1 VTEWRNR
8 IIATGEESP
17 DQLLANPLNFRRHP
31 KHQQEAL
38 RGVLNEVGWVQ
49 DVIVN
54 RTTGHLIDG
63 HLRVELALRD
73 NAPTVP
79 VKYVDLSAA
88 EEALILATFD
98 PIGALANAD
107 RETLAALLEE
117 VSTGEA
123 AVQQMIAEMA
133 EREGIAGLGGGT
145 EGLTDAD
152 EVPEPPE
159 EPVSCP
165 GDLWVLG
172 KHRVLCGDS
181 TDGIGVRRL
190 LDGAVPDLTV
200 TDPPYGVEYDAN
212 WRNEAAEKGLIAHA
226 DRRVGVVANDDRIDW
241 SEAFSLVPSSVI
253 YCWHADRH
261 ASTVQRSLE
270 DSGYEVRSQ
279 IIWAKS
285 RFAISR
291 GHYHWQH
298 EACWYAVRKGATAHW
313 VGDRSQTT
321 LWEIALDANVDGGH
335 STQKPVECMERPIRN
350 HEGDVYDPFLG
361 SGTTLIA
368 AERQGRRCYG
378 VELNPAYVDVIVRR
392 WEAFTGRSAEL
403 HRTAEAAD

>member
-226 DRRVGVVANDDRIDW
+226 ASRVGVVANDDRIDW

-253 YCWHADRH
+253 YCWHAGRH

-298 EACWYAVRKGATAHW
+298 EPCWYAVRKGATAHW

-392 WEAFTGRSAEL
+392 WEAFTGRTAEL

>member
-253 YCWHADRH
+253 YCWHAGWH

-279 IIWAKS
+279 IILAKS

-392 WEAFTGRSAEL
+392 WEAFTGRTAEL

>member
-226 DRRVGVVANDDRIDW
+226 ASRVGVVANDDRIDW

-298 EACWYAVRKGATAHW
+298 EPCWYAVRKGATAHW

-392 WEAFTGRSAEL
+392 WEAFTGRTAEL